1 LEYTLTVMEIRDS
14 LAGIHKR
21 VEAAALACGRNPEE
35 IKVVAVSK
43 RFPVEKIIEAN
54 ENGHSLFGEN
64 QVQEARDKIALLEGR
79 DIKWHLIGHLQS
91 NKARIAAQC
100 FDCIQTVDRP
110 KIARRLDSLASEF
123 GRDLAVL
130 MQVNVGGE
138 EQKAGI
144 DPGDAPQLLAVIDEC
159 PNLRLQGLMTIPPYT
174 EDPEDARNYFKT
186 LREIRDTLNEGRGV
200 PLQDLSMGMSHDFE
214 VAIQEGATII
224 RVGTAIFGQ
233 RPPLKSG
240 R

>member
-200 PLQDLSMGMSHDFE
+200 PLQELSMGMSHDFE